1 MCGVMA
7 LIFVFSAQTG
17 VLSSASSNSVGNL
30 ILKLLGI
37 EIPAGQTASSVNI
50 VFGLNIRKLAH
61 VFVYFV
67 LGIASYIFAV
77 SLFGFGKFNGLHKY
91 LIAALVALAICVFY
105 ACLDEIHQYFVEGRT
120 PSIRD
125 VAIDTFGFI
134 TSTAILTII
143 YLTAAFCKKT
153 KKSLY

>member
-17 VLSSASSNSVGNL
+17 VLSSASSNWVGNY
-30 ILKLLGI
+30 IIKLLGI
-37 EIPAGQTASSVNI
+37 EIPAGQTASSVKI
-50 VFGLNIRKLAH
+50 IFGLNIRKLAH

-77 SLFGFGKFNGLHKY
+77 SLFRFGKINGLHKY
-91 LIAALVALAICVFY
+91 LLAVLVALGICVFY
-105 ACLDEIHQYFVEGRT
+105 ACLDEIHQHFVDGRT

-134 TSTAILTII
+134 ASTAITAII
-143 YLTAAFCKKT
+143 YLLVALCKKT

>member
-17 VLSSASSNSVGNL
+17 ALSSASSNSVGKF
-30 ILKLLGI
+30 ILKLFGI

-50 VFGLNIRKLAH
+50 IFGLNIRKLAH
-61 VFVYFV
+61 VFIYFV
-67 LGIASYIFAV
+67 LGIASYIFSVA
-77 SLFGFGKFNGLHKY
+77 LLGLRKFNGLQKY
-91 LIAALVALAICVFY
+91 LIAALIALGLCVFY
-105 ACLDEIHQYFVEGRT
+105 ACIDEIHQHFVEGRT

-134 TSTAILTII
+134 TSTAITAII
-143 YLTAAFCKKT
+143 FLSAALCKKT
-153 KKSLY
+153 KKALY